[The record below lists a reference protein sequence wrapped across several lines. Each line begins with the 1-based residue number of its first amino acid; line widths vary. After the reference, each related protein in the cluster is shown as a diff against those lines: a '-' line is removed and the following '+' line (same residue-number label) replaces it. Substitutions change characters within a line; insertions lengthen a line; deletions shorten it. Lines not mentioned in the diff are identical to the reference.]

1 MRIDMLGYDWAHWA
15 TFFTTAFLLN
25 VSPGPD
31 IAFILGHTARGGR
44 RQGLAAMFG
53 LWAGAFCHVLFA
65 AIGLSAIV
73 ATSATAFSLVKWVGV
88 AYLAYLG
95 ISALRSKASA
105 FNVEAAPTE
114 SRLSAVF
121 LQGMLVDILN
131 PKVAIFF
138 LAFLPQFVVDGAG
151 PVPLQ
156 LLLHGILIIVV
167 AAIVEPLVV
176 LGGAWLTARLRAS
189 DRLALWLDRS
199 LGALFLGLAAKLA
212 ALQR

>member
-1 MRIDMLGYDWAHWA
+1 MLGYDLAHWA
-15 TFFTTAFLLN
+15 TFFAAAFLLN

-53 LWAGAFCHVLFA
+53 LWAGAFCHVVFA

-73 ATSATAFSLVKWVGV
+73 ATSATAFSLVKWAGV
-88 AYLAYLG
+88 AYLAFLG
-95 ISALRSKASA
+95 VSALRSKAST
-105 FNVEAAPTE
+105 FDVKTTEAE
-114 SRLSAVF
+114 SRLTAVF

-156 LLLHGILIIVV
+156 LLLHGVLIIVV
-167 AAIVEPLVV
+167 AATVEPLVV

-189 DRLALWLDRS
+189 TRLALWLDRS
-199 LGALFLGLAAKLA
+199 LGALFLGLAVKLA

>member
-1 MRIDMLGYDWAHWA
+1 MLGYDWAHWA
-15 TFFTTAFLLN
+15 TFFVAAFLLN

-53 LWAGAFCHVLFA
+53 LWAGAFCHVVFA
-65 AIGLSAIV
+65 AVGLSAIV
-73 ATSATAFSLVKWVGV
+73 TTSATAFSLVKWAGV
-88 AYLAYLG
+88 AYLAFLG
-95 ISALRSKASA
+95 ISALRSKASSFDVKTTPA
-105 FNVEAAPTE
+105 E
-114 SRLSAVF
+114 SRLPAVF

-156 LLLHGILIIVV
+156 LLLHGALIIVV
-167 AAIVEPLVV
+167 AATVEPLVV
-176 LGGAWLTARLRAS
+176 LGGTWLTARLRAS
-189 DRLALWLDRS
+189 NRLALWLDRS

>member
-1 MRIDMLGYDWAHWA
+1 MLGYDWAHWA
-15 TFFTTAFLLN
+15 TFFVAAFLLN

-53 LWAGAFCHVLFA
+53 LWAGAFCHVVFA
-65 AIGLSAIV
+65 AVGLSAIV
-73 ATSATAFSLVKWVGV
+73 ATSATAFSLVKWAGV
-88 AYLAYLG
+88 AYLAFLG

-105 FNVEAAPTE
+105 FDVKATPVE

-156 LLLHGILIIVV
+156 LLLHGALIIVV
-167 AAIVEPLVV
+167 AATVEPLVV

-189 DRLALWLDRS
+189 NRLALWLDRS

>member
-1 MRIDMLGYDWAHWA
+1 M
-15 TFFTTAFLLN
+15 
-25 VSPGPD
+25 SPGPD

-73 ATSATAFSLVKWVGV
+73 ATSAAAFSVVKWAGV

-105 FNVEAAPTE
+105 FDVKAAKVE

-138 LAFLPQFVVDGAG
+138 LAFLPQFVVEGAG

-156 LLLHGILIIVV
+156 LLLHGVLIIVV
-167 AAIVEPLVV
+167 AATVEPLVV

-189 DRLALWLDRS
+189 TRLGLWLDRS

>member
-1 MRIDMLGYDWAHWA
+1 MLGYDLAHWA
-15 TFFTTAFLLN
+15 TFFAAAFLLN

-44 RQGLAAMFG
+44 RQGLAAMLG
-53 LWAGAFCHVLFA
+53 LWAGAFCHVVFA

-73 ATSATAFSLVKWVGV
+73 ATSATAFSLVKWAGV

-95 ISALRSKASA
+95 LMALRSKAGA
-105 FNVEAAPTE
+105 FHVGVAPAE
-114 SRLSAVF
+114 NRLSSVF
-121 LQGMLVDILN
+121 LQGVLVDILN

-156 LLLHGILIIVV
+156 LLLHGLLIVAV
-167 AAIVEPLVV
+167 AATVEPLVV
-176 LGGAWLTARLRAS
+176 LGGAWLTARLRSS
-189 DRLALWLDRS
+189 DRLSLWLDRS

>member
-1 MRIDMLGYDWAHWA
+1 MLGYDLAHWA
-15 TFFTTAFLLN
+15 TFFAAAFLLN

-44 RQGLAAMFG
+44 RQGLAAMLG
-53 LWAGAFCHVLFA
+53 LWAGAFCHVVFA

-73 ATSATAFSLVKWVGV
+73 ATSATAFSLVKWAGV
-88 AYLAYLG
+88 AYLAFLG
-95 ISALRSKASA
+95 LMALRSKAGA
-105 FNVEAAPTE
+105 FHVGTAPAE
-114 SRLSAVF
+114 SRLSSVF
-121 LQGMLVDILN
+121 LQGVLVDILN

-156 LLLHGILIIVV
+156 LLLHGLLIVAV
-167 AAIVEPLVV
+167 AATVEPLVV
-176 LGGAWLTARLRAS
+176 LGGAWLTTRLRATN
-189 DRLALWLDRS
+189 RLALWLDRS

>member
-1 MRIDMLGYDWAHWA
+1 MLGYDWAHWV
-15 TFFTTAFLLN
+15 TFFAAAFLLN

-53 LWAGAFCHVLFA
+53 LWAGAFCHVTFA

-88 AYLAYLG
+88 AYLAFLG
-95 ISALRSKASA
+95 ISTLRSKTSA
-105 FNVEAAPTE
+105 FNVKTAKAE
-114 SRLSAVF
+114 SRLSAIF

-138 LAFLPQFVVDGAG
+138 LAFLPQFVVEGAG

-156 LLLHGILIIVV
+156 LLLHGVLIIAV

-189 DRLALWLDRS
+189 NRLALWLDRS
-199 LGALFLGLAAKLA
+199 LAALFLGLAAKLA

>member
-1 MRIDMLGYDWAHWA
+1 MLSYDLAHWA
-15 TFFTTAFLLN
+15 TFFVAAFLLN

-44 RQGLAAMFG
+44 RQGMAAMFG
-53 LWAGAFCHVLFA
+53 LWAGAFCHVVFA

-73 ATSATAFSLVKWVGV
+73 ATSATAFSLVKWAGV
-88 AYLAYLG
+88 AYLAFLG
-95 ISALRSKASA
+95 VQALRSKATA
-105 FNVEAAPTE
+105 FDVGEDPAE

-138 LAFLPQFVVDGAG
+138 LAFLPQFVVEGAG

-156 LLLHGILIIVV
+156 LLLHGVLIVVV
-167 AAIVEPLVV
+167 AATVEPLVV

-189 DRLALWLDRS
+189 SRLTLWLDRS
-199 LGALFLGLAAKLA
+199 LGALFIGLAAKLA

>member
-1 MRIDMLGYDWAHWA
+1 MLAYDLTHWA
-15 TFFTTAFLLN
+15 TFFAAAFLLN

-53 LWAGAFCHVLFA
+53 LWAGAFCHVVFA
-65 AIGLSAIV
+65 AVGLSAIV
-73 ATSATAFSLVKWVGV
+73 ATSAAAFSVVKWAGV
-88 AYLAYLG
+88 AYLAFLG
-95 ISALRSKASA
+95 ISALRSKASTFDVKTA
-105 FNVEAAPTE
+105 EAE

-121 LQGMLVDILN
+121 LQGVLVDILN

-156 LLLHGILIIVV
+156 LLLHGALIIVV
-167 AAIVEPLVV
+167 AATVEPLVV

-189 DRLALWLDRS
+189 TRLGLWLDRS

>member
-1 MRIDMLGYDWAHWA
+1 MLAYDLAHWA
-15 TFFTTAFLLN
+15 TFLVAAFLLN

-53 LWAGAFCHVLFA
+53 LWAGAFCHVVFA

-73 ATSATAFSLVKWVGV
+73 ATSATAFSLVKWAGV

-105 FNVEAAPTE
+105 FDVKAAKVEN
-114 SRLSAVF
+114 RLSAVF

-138 LAFLPQFVVDGAG
+138 LAFLPQFVVEGAG

-156 LLLHGILIIVV
+156 LLLHGVLIIVV
-167 AAIVEPLVV
+167 AATVEPLVV

-189 DRLALWLDRS
+189 TRLGLWLDRS

>member
-1 MRIDMLGYDWAHWA
+1 MAYDLTHWA
-15 TFFTTAFLLN
+15 TFFVAAFLLN

-53 LWAGAFCHVLFA
+53 LWAGAFCHVAFA

-73 ATSATAFSLVKWVGV
+73 ATSATAFSLVKWAGV
-88 AYLAYLG
+88 AYLAFLG
-95 ISALRSKASA
+95 ISALRSKAST
-105 FNVEAAPTE
+105 FDIKTTQTE

-156 LLLHGILIIVV
+156 LLLHGVLIIAV

-189 DRLALWLDRS
+189 NRLSLWLDRS

>member
-1 MRIDMLGYDWAHWA
+1 MLGYDLAHWA
-15 TFFTTAFLLN
+15 TFFVAAFLLN

-53 LWAGAFCHVLFA
+53 LWAGAFCHVAFA

-73 ATSATAFSLVKWVGV
+73 ATSAAAFSLVKWAGV
-88 AYLAYLG
+88 AYLAFLG
-95 ISALRSKASA
+95 ISALRSKASVFDVRTTQA
-105 FNVEAAPTE
+105 EG
-114 SRLSAVF
+114 RLSAVF

-138 LAFLPQFVVDGAG
+138 LAFLPQFVVDGVG

-167 AAIVEPLVV
+167 AATVEPLVV
-176 LGGAWLTARLRAS
+176 LGGAWLTARLRS
-189 DRLALWLDRS
+189 STRLALWLDRS

>member
-1 MRIDMLGYDWAHWA
+1 MLGYDFAHWA
-15 TFFTTAFLLN
+15 TFFVAAFLLN
-25 VSPGPD
+25 VLPGPD

-53 LWAGAFCHVLFA
+53 LWAGAFCHVMFA
-65 AIGLSAIV
+65 AVGLSAIV
-73 ATSATAFSLVKWVGV
+73 ATSATAFSLVKWAGV
-88 AYLAYLG
+88 AYLAFLG
-95 ISALRSKASA
+95 ISTLRSKTSA
-105 FNVEAAPTE
+105 FNVKATQPE

-138 LAFLPQFVVDGAG
+138 LAFLPQFVVEGAG

-167 AAIVEPLVV
+167 AALVEPLVV

-189 DRLALWLDRS
+189 NRLALWLDRS

>member
-1 MRIDMLGYDWAHWA
+1 MLVYDLAHWA
-15 TFFTTAFLLN
+15 TFFVAAFLLN

-53 LWAGAFCHVLFA
+53 LWAGAFCHVVFA

-73 ATSATAFSLVKWVGV
+73 ATSATAFSLVKWAGV
-88 AYLAYLG
+88 AYLAFLG
-95 ISALRSKASA
+95 VSALRSKASA
-105 FNVEAAPTE
+105 FDVKTTHAE

-156 LLLHGILIIVV
+156 LLLHGVLIIVV
-167 AAIVEPLVV
+167 AATVEPLVV

-189 DRLALWLDRS
+189 TRLALWLDRS
-199 LGALFLGLAAKLA
+199 LGALFLGLAVKLA

>member
-1 MRIDMLGYDWAHWA
+1 MLAYDLAHWA
-15 TFFTTAFLLN
+15 TFFVAVFLLN

-44 RQGLAAMFG
+44 RQGMAAMFG
-53 LWAGAFCHVLFA
+53 LWAGAFCHVVFA

-73 ATSATAFSLVKWVGV
+73 ATSAAAFSLVKWAGV
-88 AYLAYLG
+88 AYLAFLG
-95 ISALRSKASA
+95 VQALRSKATA
-105 FNVEAAPTE
+105 FDVGEDPAE

-138 LAFLPQFVVDGAG
+138 LAFLPQFVVEGAG

-156 LLLHGILIIVV
+156 LLLHGVLIVVV
-167 AAIVEPLVV
+167 AATVEPLVV

-189 DRLALWLDRS
+189 TRLTLWLDRS
-199 LGALFLGLAAKLA
+199 LGALFIGLAAKLA